1 MRNDDK
7 SVSSY
12 TGESL
17 FRFTRLNL
25 FEKNEINSEKLIWP
39 FPKSTL
45 EHWCS
50 VEKPDIFHILNMNI
64 PWIISRPNDDNRDEI
79 LKGLT
84 CMIDTRLLNELLI
97 E

>member
-1 MRNDDK
+1 MENIKGRRDK
-7 SVSSY
+7 FRKIDLTVSQKVDS
-12 TGESL
+12 SID
-17 FRFTRLNL
+17 RA
-25 FEKNEINSEKLIWP
+25 
-39 FPKSTL
+39 
-45 EHWCS
+45 

-64 PWIISRPNDDNRDEI
+64 PWIISRPNDGNRDEI